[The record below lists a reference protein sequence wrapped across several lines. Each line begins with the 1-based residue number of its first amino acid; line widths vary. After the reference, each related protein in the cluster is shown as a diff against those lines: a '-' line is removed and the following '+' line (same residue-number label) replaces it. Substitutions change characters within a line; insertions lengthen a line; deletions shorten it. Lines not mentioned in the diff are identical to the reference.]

1 MKKILMMGMSPV
13 LAGTETFIMTYYRNL
28 SPKDY
33 KIDFL
38 VNTNEKIIFEDEIL
52 KCGSKIFRLPRKS
65 LNLKKYYQEID
76 ILFRKISHEYDI
88 FWFNGM
94 GIVNLDYFVFA
105 KKYGIRKRII
115 HSHSSKWGGNLV
127 RRILHEINKRRL
139 GLYAT
144 DFFAC
149 SETAADYMFT
159 KNLRGRAKIINNA
172 IDLQKFTFNKV
183 GREKIREEL
192 GWETKKIVGNI
203 GRLSRQ
209 KNQPFLIDIFNE
221 AYKIDHD
228 LRLLLLGSR
237 TGDDNTESVIQQK
250 INEYGLSDVV
260 KLVGTKTDIQSWL
273 SSMDLFI
280 MTSIFEGLPLSAVEA
295 QANGVPLLLSDSITS
310 ETAINSNVHFIS
322 LEKDIKYW
330 AKYIVE
336 FVSYRRIEFKEIEN
350 NFNNLGFNIKT
361 QIKN

>member
-1 MKKILMMGMSPV
+1 
-13 LAGTETFIMTYYRNL
+13 
-28 SPKDY
+28 
-33 KIDFL
+33 
-38 VNTNEKIIFEDEIL
+38 
-52 KCGSKIFRLPRKS
+52 
-65 LNLKKYYQEID
+65 
-76 ILFRKISHEYDI
+76 
-88 FWFNGM
+88 
-94 GIVNLDYFVFA
+94 DYFVFA

-350 NFNNLGFNIKT
+350 NFN
-361 QIKN
+361 